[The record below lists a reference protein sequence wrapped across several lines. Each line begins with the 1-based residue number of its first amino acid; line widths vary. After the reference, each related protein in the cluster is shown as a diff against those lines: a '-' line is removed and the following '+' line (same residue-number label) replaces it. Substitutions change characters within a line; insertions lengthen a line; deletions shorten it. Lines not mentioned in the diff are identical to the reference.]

1 MFQFF
6 KFSVFQFFRFLSM
19 ATPYIADTQ
28 QDETVGR
35 IPDWREI
42 LAILMERAWVGVAV
56 ALIVFS
62 LFYIQLK
69 RSVPYYR
76 STAVLLVDAQIPRI
90 LNYQDVVSL
99 NVRNLEYFNTVINTL
114 HSRQMM
120 EMAVQQGD
128 LMTRPEFFPGAT
140 GVVQKAAL
148 ARNLI
153 SIQPVE
159 KSRLIHVTAEHPD
172 PQVAS
177 DLANAMAR
185 AYIQQDLD
193 NRMNTSLQAVE
204 WLRVKA
210 VEYREKLEKG
220 LLELQEYREEAGS
233 VSLEEDQNIVISKLK
248 SLNAALTSAQTARID
263 AESHWKAVSALAD
276 SGLPRIQLA
285 DQLNDETVSRRLAEW
300 RGQQQRVAELRQR
313 YKPDYPDLRET
324 VEIEKGLKEK
334 FEVAC
339 DQAVSSLKTTY
350 ETLKVREEGLRKALE
365 QQEKLAFSLSRQLV
379 RYNDLKR
386 NVEADQE
393 IYQSMISRM
402 KETSISETLPTE
414 VIRLAEE
421 ARPASRPFRP
431 QPRQAIMRGILVG
444 LVLGVA
450 VIFILYYSDHRFRRN
465 EEVERALGAPVLTS
479 LPLISRKTVHER
491 GVVCH
496 LDPSGE
502 VAEAFRTLRAIT
514 QVNPSIQNAQVFLVT
529 SSQPGEGKSLVST
542 NLAISF
548 SQDGRKTLLV
558 GGDLRRPAFKH
569 IFEVDKMPRGL
580 SDVLKGDVSWTDV
593 LCKDLV
599 PGLDVVAAGSIPS
612 QPAEL
617 LGNPLMDRFM
627 DEARKTYD
635 RIVID
640 SSPMMGVSDA
650 LLLMQHADGVL
661 FVVRN
666 GVTHSLGA
674 THAMKRIVEGGAIC
688 LGAVMNG
695 VDFKSLS
702 NYYYYR
708 RYGGY
713 QYHNYAADAEEEKEI
728 ENE

>member
-1 MFQFF
+1 
-6 KFSVFQFFRFLSM
+6 M
-19 ATPYIADTQ
+19 ATPYIADTK
-28 QDETVGR
+28 QDESTGR

-42 LAILMERAWVGVAV
+42 LAILMERVWAGI
-56 ALIVFS
+56 ALALVVFS

-76 STAVLLVDAQIPRI
+76 STAVLLVDSQTPRI

-120 EMAVQQGD
+120 EAAVKQSG
-128 LMTRPEFFPGAT
+128 LAENPAFFPGAT

-148 ARNLI
+148 ARNLV
-153 SIQPVE
+153 SINPVE
-159 KSRLIHVTAEHPD
+159 KSRLINVTAEYPD

-177 DLANAMAR
+177 DLANAMAQ

-193 NRMNTSLQAVE
+193 NRMNTSLEAVE
-204 WLRVKA
+204 WLRAKS

-220 LLELQEYREEAGS
+220 LLELQKYREDAGS

-248 SLNAALTSAQTARID
+248 SLNAALTSAQTGRID
-263 AESHWKAVSALAD
+263 AESQWKAVKTLAD
-276 SGLPRIQLA
+276 SDLPRIQLA
-285 DQLNDETVSRRLAEW
+285 DQLNDEDVNARLSEW
-300 RGQQQRVAELRQR
+300 RVQQQRVTELKQR
-313 YKPDYPDLRET
+313 YKPDYPDMREAL
-324 VEIEKGLKEK
+324 EIETGLKEK
-334 FEVAC
+334 FEAAC

-350 ETLKVREEGLRKALE
+350 EALKVREEGLKKALE
-365 QQEKLAFSLSRQLV
+365 QQKKLAFSLSRQLV

-393 IYQSMISRM
+393 IYDSMISRM

-414 VIRLAEE
+414 VIRLAEK

-431 QPRQAIMRGILVG
+431 NPRQILIRGALLGLGLGVG
-444 LVLGVA
+444 L
-450 VIFILYYSDHRFRRN
+450 IFLLYYSDHRFRRN
-465 EEVERALGAPVLTS
+465 EEVERALGTPVLTS
-479 LPLISRKTVHER
+479 LPLISGKTVHER
-491 GVVCH
+491 GLVCH
-496 LDPSGE
+496 LNPSGE
-502 VAEAFRTLRAIT
+502 VTEAFRTLRAIT
-514 QVNPSIQNAQVFLVT
+514 QISPAIKEARVFLVT

-558 GGDLRRPAFKH
+558 GADLRRPAFKH
-569 IFEVDKMPRGL
+569 IFEVDKMPAGL
-580 SDVLKGDVSWTDV
+580 SEVLKGKVSWTDV

-599 PGLDVVAAGSIPS
+599 PGLDVIAAGSTPS

-617 LGNPLMDRFM
+617 LGNPLMARFIE
-627 DEARKTYD
+627 EARETYD

-650 LLLMQHADGVL
+650 LLLMQYADGVL
-661 FVVRN
+661 FVVRQ

-674 THAMKRIVEGGAIC
+674 THAMKRIVEGGAVC

-713 QYHNYAADAEEEKEI
+713 SYHNYAEEGEEKIQDE
-728 ENE
+728 